1 MLIKMRVASF
11 CHYLQGP
18 ACTQYLADM
27 GADVIKVEPPEGA
40 FERHWSG
47 GKSYVDG
54 VSAFLLCANRNKRS
68 LAIDLKRPEG
78 REIALRLIEGADV
91 VVENFRPGVMDRLG
105 LGYETVATRK
115 PDVIYVSATGLGA
128 TGPARN
134 RPGQDLLMQA
144 RSGLMAVT
152 GNHETGPVAVGAAV
166 VDQHGGALMAMGI
179 LGAFVKRLTTG
190 EGTRIETDLF
200 SSGIDLQSE
209 ALTKYLARPADRGVL
224 ERDRHVGSWYH
235 DAPYGVYRLADGH
248 IALSM
253 NDPVKLAKALD
264 SSRLAALNGI
274 DRYDER
280 DRYARVVAE
289 ELAPRRFADVAH
301 AFDEHG
307 IWYERVQDYDDLRDD
322 PQVLHN
328 EIFREIEVKGG
339 TATLV
344 NHPLRYDGKIPQYKG
359 IPFEA
364 GQHSR
369 EVLVELGY
377 DEAAIDRL
385 LEAKVIFAPDGAS
398 TDG

>member
-1 MLIKMRVASF
+1 MLIKMRVVSF

-27 GADVIKVEPPEGA
+27 GADVIKVEPPQGA

-47 GKSYVDG
+47 GKSYVNG
-54 VSAFLLCANRNKRS
+54 VSAFLLSANRNKRS
-68 LAIDLKRPEG
+68 VAIDLKQPEG
-78 REIALRLIEGADV
+78 QEIALRLIEGADA

-105 LGYETVATRK
+105 LGYEAVLARK
-115 PDVIYVSATGLGA
+115 PDIIYVSATGLGA
-128 TGPARN
+128 TGPASE

-190 EGTRIETDLF
+190 EGTRIEADLF
-200 SSGIDLQSE
+200 GSAIDLQTE
-209 ALTKYLARPADRGVL
+209 ALTKYMARPIDRGVL
-224 ERDRHVGSWYH
+224 QRDSHVGSWYH
-235 DAPYGVYRLADGH
+235 DAPYGVYRLADCA

-253 NDPVKLAKALD
+253 NDPVMLATALD
-264 SSRLAALNGI
+264 SSRLAALGDI

-280 DRYARVVAE
+280 DRYASVVAE
-289 ELAPRRFADVAH
+289 ELAPRRYADVAQ
-301 AFDEHG
+301 AFDENG
-307 IWYERVQDYDDLRDD
+307 IWYERVQDYDDLRND

-328 EIFREIEVKGG
+328 QVFREIEVKGG

-359 IPFEA
+359 MPFEV

-369 EVLVELGY
+369 EVLAELDYG
-377 DEAAIDRL
+377 AAEIDRL
-385 LEAKVIFAPDGAS
+385 LAAKVIFGPDPVG
-398 TDG
+398 D